1 MISDL
6 LFVAGACVLATALRN
21 YGHPVMFRLG
31 TFGLVVTS
39 FLAGWLLGGS
49 VSLGIVFA
57 STWFLM
63 PWVEILTSVRKM
75 RLPLKRSLE
84 KCPPPPHSR
93 FPGFEELSDEMESA
107 GFEYVEDVD
116 WKHDGARHFYRLFHN
131 SKKRTTGAIC
141 LVEQDQYSFFYS
153 TFSSRAID
161 GRHFLTWNYPFS
173 QTMHFLPGTQLN
185 RVENDFDIEELEA
198 SHQTFLSTLELQVD
212 DFAELP
218 SESLRE
224 QTERDLHELLEH
236 NIARGILTRDGAE
249 MTRYSVRGMFFLWT
263 QFLREFVRFS

>member
-6 LFVAGACVLATALRN
+6 LFVVGAGVLAMALRN
-21 YGHPVMFRLG
+21 YGHPVLFRLG

-49 VSLGIVFA
+49 VSLGVIFA

-93 FPGFEELSDEMESA
+93 FPGFEELSDEMEAA

-131 SKKRTTGAIC
+131 PQKRTTGAIC
-141 LVEQDQYSFFYS
+141 FVEQDQYAFFYS
-153 TFSSRAID
+153 TFSSRAVD
-161 GRHFLTWNYPFS
+161 GRQFLTWNYPFS
-173 QTMHFLPGTQLN
+173 QTMKLLPGTQLN
-185 RVENDFDIEELEA
+185 RVENDFDIAELEA
-198 SHQTFLSTLELQVD
+198 SHQAFLSTLESQSD
-212 DFAELP
+212 DLAELP

-236 NIARGILTRDGAE
+236 NIARGILKRDGEE